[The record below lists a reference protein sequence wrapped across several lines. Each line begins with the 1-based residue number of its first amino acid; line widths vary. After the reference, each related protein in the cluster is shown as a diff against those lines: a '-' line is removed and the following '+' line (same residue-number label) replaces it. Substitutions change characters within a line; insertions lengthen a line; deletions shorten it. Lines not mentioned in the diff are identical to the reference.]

1 MASRAYDRPMDHQ
14 TASLGA
20 HGAFDPEA
28 QLPAAPE
35 PWDYMPTPA
44 HRDGPPWA
52 MAEMIAAEPALVA
65 RVGARVV
72 ASGAATAL
80 AAAVRVAAERGEQ
93 VVVTG
98 CGTSEH
104 AAMGVAAILRDG
116 WRAAGLPG
124 TGPVAAQ
131 AFELALDAPA
141 GGLVIGISHE
151 GSTTATLAALDA
163 ARARGAQTAA
173 ITGSAHSPISSHADI
188 VLATVEMDRSWC
200 HTVGYVSPLA
210 AATVTAGILAGGT
223 PNTDKLRARL
233 RAGID
238 ATDGGGHTGIA
249 GAIAASTHLLIL
261 ASGVD
266 RVTACEFALKMEEA
280 VWIPASVRD
289 LETFLHGHLPATGSD
304 TSLVLVLTER
314 EGLDARTTRAR
325 QALAAAMVVGIRPA
339 AILGADAATRIPEAL
354 TPAGRIVIAEGST
367 MPGAPASLLG
377 AAGPLQL
384 VTLAAAAARGTNPDP
399 IRRDDPVYLRAAE
412 VADAPA
418 PLEG

>member
-1 MASRAYDRPMDHQ
+1 MDDLIA
-14 TASLGA
+14 TLRTRGSFNPDA
-20 HGAFDPEA
+20 P
-28 QLPAAPE
+28 LPAAPM
-35 PWDYMPTPA
+35 PWDYMPTPT

-52 MAEMIAAEPALVA
+52 TAEMIAAEPALVA

-72 ASGAATAL
+72 AAGAAAAL
-80 AAAVRVAAERGEQ
+80 AAAIREAAVAGLP

-124 TGPVAAQ
+124 AGPAAAQ
-131 AFELALDAPA
+131 AFELALDPPA

-151 GSTTATLAALDA
+151 GSTGATMAAMDA
-163 ARARGAQTAA
+163 ARALGARTAA
-173 ITGSAHSPISSHADI
+173 ITGSAHSPIGGHADI
-188 VLATVEMDRSWC
+188 ILETVEMDRSWC

-223 PNTDKLRARL
+223 PNPDKLRVRL
-233 RAGID
+233 LAGID
-238 ATDGGGHTGIA
+238 ATAGGRADAIGA
-249 GAIAASTHLLIL
+249 AIAASTHLLVL
-261 ASGVD
+261 ASGMD
-266 RVTACEFALKMEEA
+266 RVTAREFALKVEEA
-280 VWIPASVRD
+280 AWVPSSVRE

-314 EGLDARTTRAR
+314 DSLDVRAARAC
-325 QALAAAMVVGIRPA
+325 QALAAAAVTGIRPA
-339 AILGADAATRIPEAL
+339 AILGADAAALIPASL
-354 TPAGRIVIAEGST
+354 TPAGRIVIPEGST

-384 VTLAAAAARGTNPDP
+384 VTLAVAAARGTNPDP
-399 IRRDDPVYLRAAE
+399 IRRDNPVYLRAAE

-418 PLEG
+418 PTA